1 MTQDRMVTPEA
12 VALELPTA
20 GAGTRLAAAL
30 LDWFIVGVGEYL
42 LFLLVISG
50 LAAAELGN
58 ADWLPG
64 GVLVATTLFLF
75 AFAMFGYFIIS
86 ETLWRGRTAGKAALG
101 LRVVT
106 KEGGQIR
113 FRHAFIRGIF
123 LLIDGLASIGSVG
136 VISILASRRSQRLGD
151 MVAGTVVLRER
162 TALRSPVAVTFAPP
176 PGLEAYT
183 AVLDTTRVGIP
194 EYQAV
199 RSFLMRANSLAP
211 HARYELAVKL
221 ANPMREL
228 VRPLPPDGVQPELFL
243 AAVAAAHQRRQR
255 ATAPQPPR
263 PPAPTPQPVAQPTPR
278 PVTQPA
284 PQRPPVT
291 PSPAPVPAD
300 PQPWTPARMPPPQ
313 PEQAPP
319 VTGQPGFA
327 PPD

>member
-30 LDWFIVGVGEYL
+30 LDWLIVIVGEYL
-42 LFLLVISG
+42 LSTLLIMG
-50 LAAAELGN
+50 LALAQVGAAGSLP
-58 ADWLPG
+58 DW
-64 GVLVATTLFLF
+64 VLIATTLFLLTF
-75 AFAMFGYFIIS
+75 TMFGYFIIS
-86 ETLWRGRTAGKAALG
+86 ETLWRGRTVGKAALG

-106 KEGGQIR
+106 REGGQIR
-113 FRHAFIRGIF
+113 FRHAFIRGVF

-255 ATAPQPPR
+255 GTAPQPSR
-263 PPAPTPQPVAQPTPR
+263 PPAPAPQPVAQPTSR
-278 PVTQPA
+278 PVAQPA
-284 PQRPPVT
+284 PQRPPAM